1 MSFKKKLLKGVLH
14 VSTGGTTYLAEKGIK
29 AVKKK
34 LENRKTQ
41 KLAKQKQD
49 EIRTKRKKLELEVNE
64 QKKINEA
71 RKLSND
77 NLKKKIR
84 NLLDKKLSV
93 KEIIDVGFEKD
104 LVLIV
109 EKELKE
115 IKNEE
120 KIRKQVE
127 DEEEL
132 LNKLLKIP
140 GINDK
145 LAKYIAEEFK
155 SINGIKKV
163 SLERL
168 LETPE
173 LSKKQAGAIKKL

>member
-77 NLKKKIR
+77 NLKKKIPI
-84 NLLDKKLSV
+84 NKKTIPLTN
-93 KEIIDVGFEKD
+93 EKNKAEKNKN
-104 LVLIV
+104 IV
-109 EKELKE
+109 T
-115 IKNEE
+115 
-120 KIRKQVE
+120 KIE
-127 DEEEL
+127 
-132 LNKLLKIP
+132 
-140 GINDK
+140 
-145 LAKYIAEEFK
+145 
-155 SINGIKKV
+155 
-163 SLERL
+163 
-168 LETPE
+168 
-173 LSKKQAGAIKKL
+173 